1 MTHSE
6 STLKTKN
13 MLATALHKTLESK
26 SFDRITISEMIES
39 CGINRKTFYYH
50 FQDMFDLL
58 SWMMNQEAIS
68 VFKEINLPYDYNIAI
83 EFVMDYIDDNTDML
97 KNVIYSSGREEIHRF
112 FLNSFLGIA
121 DSIIK
126 SVEELIGKN
135 IDDTYREYLCQFYCN
150 AVAGMMIYW
159 IENGEG
165 RDREYAKNTIADIIT
180 KSLVEILSK
189 YKNLAESSN
198 SFPIE

>member
-1 MTHSE
+1 MTHKE
-6 STLKTKN
+6 STLKTKKQ
-13 MLATALHKTLESK
+13 LAAALHKALETK
-26 SFDRITISEMIES
+26 SFDKITISELIES

-50 FQDMFDLL
+50 FQDLFDLL

-68 VFKEINLPYDYNIAI
+68 DFKKINLPYDYNEAI
-83 EFVMDYIDDNTDML
+83 EFVLDYIEDNSDML

-112 FLNSFLGIA
+112 FLNTFLGIA
-121 DSIIK
+121 DTIVK
-126 SVEELIGKN
+126 SVEELLDN
-135 IDDTYREYLCQFYCN
+135 RLDDTYREYLCQFYCN

-180 KSLVEILSK
+180 KSLVKILSE
-189 YKNLAESSN
+189 YNA
-198 SFPIE
+198 